1 MPEPNLTV
9 SAVVL
14 STLIILPVVVVFNGV
29 IKAFGVFLPILSAS
43 IQKTIPDKVVLFPGV
58 PVRFG
63 ISFKCG
69 TLDFI

>member
-1 MPEPNLTV
+1 MPEPNLTI
-9 SAVVL
+9 SALAFETV
-14 STLIILPVVVVFNGV
+14 IISFPTTWSGV
-29 IKAFGVFLPILSAS
+29 IKAYGVFLPILSAS